1 MLLVGKKIKKLRELR
16 NLKQDWV
23 AEQLGL
29 TQSGYSK
36 IENGEVDVPVE
47 KLEQI
52 SKILNVRPED
62 ILTFDENMVF
72 NVMNNKTINGF
83 VIYNT
88 SEYERKLHDEQ
99 VKNLKDEIQYLK
111 GVLDKL
117 LKK

>member
-1 MLLVGKKIKKLRELR
+1 
-16 NLKQDWV
+16 
-23 AEQLGL
+23 
-29 TQSGYSK
+29 
-36 IENGEVDVPVE
+36 
-47 KLEQI
+47 
-52 SKILNVRPED
+52 
-62 ILTFDENMVF
+62 
-72 NVMNNKTINGF
+72 MNNKTINGF